1 MKDRFLGRLLGK
13 NKETRFHTFRAYFSA
28 CEDPKIPNSKM
39 YNDWQTTDATTKD
52 EVILLAGQQ
61 IASHLKDHDLVN
73 TSHCNPKIVDIV
85 GMREGSSH
93 WEKVPG

>member
-1 MKDRFLGRLLGK
+1 MLERLFGK
-13 NKETRFHTFRAYFSA
+13 NKETRFYIHRAYFSA
-28 CEDPKIPNSKM
+28 CEDPRKEGSKM
-39 YNDWQTTDATTKD
+39 NDSWQTGDANSID
-52 EVILLAGQQ
+52 EAIFLAEQQ